1 MKHYV
6 VYHNTDKLEYAMST
20 EPPFTIFTKKNVE
33 KTIDNQIWVIAGET
47 NPRSLIKEYKI
58 ICTFI
63 VDSIGREDDTNIAE
77 GNNGIDLDIL
87 LNDLSWFP
95 EFKKKMANF
104 SLGLQLID
112 ENYAEKFKKLFN
124 GESDDDDGKKDNE
137 DGATEG
143 KPILRLRLHYSRERQ
158 LRNKKIDAVIKEKG
172 KIICEVPNCGFD
184 FFKKYGDI
192 GKNYIEVHHKIP
204 LSKLKGSKEIK
215 LSDLALVC
223 ANCHRMLHRKNDSV
237 LTLQELGEKI
247 TNI

>member
-20 EPPFTIFTKKNVE
+20 EPPFKIFTKKNVE
-33 KTIDNQIWVIAGET
+33 KIIGDQIWVIAGET
-47 NPRSLIKEYKI
+47 NLRDSIKEYKI

-63 VDSIGREDDTNIAE
+63 VDSVDREDDANIAA
-77 GNNGIDLDIL
+77 GNNGIDLDIS

-112 ENYAEKFKKLFN
+112 ENYAGKFQNLF
-124 GESDDDDGKKDNE
+124 DE
-137 DGATEG
+137 DGNGKEG
-143 KPILRLRLHYSRERQ
+143 EPVLRLRLHYRREQR
-158 LRNKKIDAVIKEKG
+158 LRKKKIEEVLKVKG
-172 KIICEVPNCGFD
+172 KIVCEVPNCGFD
-184 FFKKYGDI
+184 FFKKYGDL
-192 GKNYIEVHHKIP
+192 GKDYIEVHHKTP
-204 LSKLKGSKEIK
+204 LSKLKGSTEIK

-237 LTLQELGEKI
+237 LTLQELGKRI
-247 TNI
+247 INS